1 MPTITYND
9 FAKLDLRVATVKQA
23 EMVPETDKL
32 IKLTLDVGDEAEGGL
47 GERVI
52 VSSIKPWYKPEELVG
67 RQIIYLA
74 NLEPREIRGVVSQGM
89 LLAAEKD
96 DRLSLLALD
105 NDQMKPGD
113 KVG

>member
-1 MPTITYND
+1 MSTITHDD
-9 FAKLDLRVATVKQA
+9 FTKLDLRVATVKHA

-47 GERVI
+47 GKRVI
-52 VSSIKPWYKPEELVG
+52 VSSIKPWYGPEDLVG

-74 NLEPREIRGVVSQGM
+74 NLESRKIRGVVSQGM

-96 DRLSLLALD
+96 GRLSLLTLD

>member
-1 MPTITYND
+1 MPNITYDD
-9 FAKLDLRVATVKQA
+9 FTKLDLRVALVKQA
-23 EMVPETDKL
+23 ERVPETDKL
-32 IKLTLDVGDEAEGGL
+32 IQLTLDVGDETEGGL

-52 VSSIKPWYKPEELVG
+52 VSSIKPWYEPEELVG
-67 RQIIYLA
+67 KQIIYLA
-74 NLEPREIRGVVSQGM
+74 NLEPRKIRGVVSQGM

-96 DRLSLLALD
+96 GRLSLLTLD